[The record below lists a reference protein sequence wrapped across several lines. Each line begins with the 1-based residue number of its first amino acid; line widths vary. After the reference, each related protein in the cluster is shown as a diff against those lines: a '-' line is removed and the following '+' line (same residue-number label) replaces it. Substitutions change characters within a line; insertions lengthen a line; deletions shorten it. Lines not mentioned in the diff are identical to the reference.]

1 MKSEAL
7 GPSHLQVNKERRIEM
22 GAATAIREKM
32 VSVLNETKEDYIIIM
47 NDENNEPEVRYFT
60 DIVTMAQSAKLLLGI
75 VKSMLDNSTDEEK
88 ELVATVL
95 GMQTE

>member
-1 MKSEAL
+1 MH
-7 GPSHLQVNKERRIEM
+7 SHLQVNKERRIEM
-22 GAATAIREKM
+22 GAATATREKM

-47 NDENNEPEVRYFT
+47 NDENNEPEARYYT

-75 VKSMLDNSTDEEK
+75 VKSMLENSTDEEK

-95 GMQTE
+95 GMQAE

>member
-1 MKSEAL
+1 MRLHQQGS
-7 GPSHLQVNKERRIEM
+7 KERRIEM
-22 GAATAIREKM
+22 GAAKATREKM

-47 NDENNEPEVRYFT
+47 NDENNEPEARYYT

-75 VKSMLDNSTDEEK
+75 VKSMLENSTDEEK

-95 GMQTE
+95 GMESNSAPL

>member
-1 MKSEAL
+1 MPLHQQES
-7 GPSHLQVNKERRIEM
+7 KERRIEM

-47 NDENNEPEVRYFT
+47 NDENNEPEARYYT

>member
-7 GPSHLQVNKERRIEM
+7 GPSHLPVNKERRFEM

-32 VSVLNETKEDYIIIM
+32 VNVLNETKEDYILIM
-47 NDENNEPEVRYFT
+47 NDEDNEPEVRYYT

-75 VKSMLDNSTDEEK
+75 VKSMLDDSTDEEK

>member
-7 GPSHLQVNKERRIEM
+7 GHSHLQVNKERRIEM
-22 GAATAIREKM
+22 GAATATREKM

-47 NDENNEPEVRYFT
+47 NDENNEPEARYYA

-75 VKSMLDNSTDEEK
+75 VKSMLENSTAEEK

>member
-1 MKSEAL
+1 
-7 GPSHLQVNKERRIEM
+7 M

-32 VSVLNETKEDYIIIM
+32 VSVLNETKEDYILIM
-47 NDENNEPEVRYFT
+47 NDEDNEPEVRYYT

-75 VKSMLDNSTDEEK
+75 VKSLLDNSTDEEK

>member
-1 MKSEAL
+1 
-7 GPSHLQVNKERRIEM
+7 M
-22 GAATAIREKM
+22 GAAKATREKM

-47 NDENNEPEVRYFT
+47 NDENNEPEVCYYT

-75 VKSMLDNSTDEEK
+75 VKSMLDDSTDEEK

-95 GMQTE
+95 GMESNSAPL

>member
-1 MKSEAL
+1 
-7 GPSHLQVNKERRIEM
+7 M
-22 GAATAIREKM
+22 GATTAIREDM
-32 VSVLNETKEDYIIIM
+32 VKCLHATNEDFILIM
-47 NDENNEPEVRYFT
+47 NDEDNEPEVRYYT

-75 VKSMLDNSTDEEK
+75 VKSMLENSTDEEK

>member
-1 MKSEAL
+1 
-7 GPSHLQVNKERRIEM
+7 M
-22 GAATAIREKM
+22 GAAKATREDM
-32 VSVLNETKEDYIIIM
+32 VKCLHATKEDFILIM
-47 NDENNEPEVRYFT
+47 NDEDNEPEVRYYT

-95 GMQTE
+95 GMQAE

>member
-1 MKSEAL
+1 
-7 GPSHLQVNKERRIEM
+7 M
-22 GAATAIREKM
+22 GAAKATREKM

-47 NDENNEPEVRYFT
+47 NDENNEPEARYYT

-95 GMQTE
+95 GMQAE